1 MVPALQRLLAA
12 ADVRFV
18 RLLWCDN
25 ANLVRAKMV
34 PVGDRARLEAGVPVT
49 AAAQS
54 LPVMYDAVVAD
65 SGLTPV
71 GEAVLSP
78 DWDTVAVLP
87 FAPGQ
92 AQVVCDLTVDGDPWE
107 HCPRAFLREQ
117 VAHLGDLGL
126 RALAGFETEL
136 VLLRRT
142 DDGGLAPADRTTYAQ
157 TGPLNQQAGLVDD
170 LAAALEA
177 QGTPIALVHEESGPG
192 QLELSLHP
200 DDPLATADHQ
210 VGVREA
216 ARGVGPLH
224 GVVASFLPVLADDVA
239 GSGCH
244 LNLSLWRGDDDVTG
258 DAGHETSLS
267 EESRAFVAGL
277 LHHLPGLC
285 ALTLATPNSYRRIR
299 PHYWAGAFTAWGR
312 GNREAAVRVT
322 TDARGAAV
330 RLELKFVDATANPYL
345 AVGAALAAGADG
357 IRRGLSL
364 PTEVTV
370 DPGTLDDDERRRL
383 GAARLPVDL
392 GAALE
397 GLRADEVLLDAL
409 GTARS
414 RAYLAVKDAEWEGL
428 REMSLADEAALLAER
443 Y

>member
-1 MVPALQRLLAA
+1 MVPTIQRLLAA

-18 RLLWCDN
+18 RFLWCDN

-54 LPVMYDAVVAD
+54 LPVMYDAVVPD

-92 AQVVCDLTVDGDPWE
+92 AQVVCDLTVDGHPWE
-107 HCPRAFLREQ
+107 HCPRAFVREQ
-117 VAHLGDLGL
+117 VGHLGGLGL
-126 RALAGFETEL
+126 HALAGFETEL

-142 DDGGLAPADRTTYAQ
+142 DHGLVAADRTTYAQ
-157 TGPLNQQAGLVDD
+157 TGPLNQNAGLIAD

-200 DDPLATADHQ
+200 DEPLATADHQ
-210 VGVREA
+210 LGVRES
-216 ARGVGPLH
+216 ARGVARRH
-224 GVVASFLPVLADDVA
+224 GLVASFLPVLADDVA

-244 LNLSLWRGDDDVTG
+244 LNLSLWRDDDDVTG
-258 DAGHETSLS
+258 DPGRETSLS
-267 EESRAFVAGL
+267 QEAEAFVAGL

-299 PHYWAGAFTAWGR
+299 PHYWAGAYTAWGR

-330 RLELKFVDATANPYL
+330 RLELKFVDATANPHL
-345 AVGAALAAGADG
+345 ALGAALAAGADG
-357 IRRGLSL
+357 VRRGLTL
-364 PTEVTV
+364 PPEVTV
-370 DPGTLDDDERRRL
+370 DPGTLDDDARARV

-392 GAALE
+392 SASLQA
-397 GLRADEVLLDAL
+397 LRADDVLLGAL
-409 GTARS
+409 GSARA